1 MSTLVWTEGRFL
13 KPGEPT
19 INPLSH
25 GFTVGDGAYETI
37 SVRHHEPFA
46 VSRHLVRLHHTLER
60 LGLPPVDEAKVR
72 EGITRVIDA
81 GEGAIVRLR
90 VTVAVGSGPL
100 GLERPVGPLIV
111 TVAGSAGTRPPS
123 CSVIRVPWRR
133 NEYSP
138 LVGLKS
144 ISSGENAVMW
154 AFVQSRAADEALLAN
169 TREMLCEGISCNVF
183 IERAGEIL
191 TPPLSSGCLSGIVRG
206 LALEWGAEGGLPV
219 RIAEDDE
226 LPYEVLEEVLDKR
239 AFLAMTSAVR
249 NIQAVNNLDGLNLDR
264 GPLLAQLHEVY
275 EERADREPDPAPAS
289 S

>member
-1 MSTLVWTEGRFL
+1 MSILVWMEGRFL
-13 KPGEPT
+13 KPGELT

-46 VSRHLVRLHHTLER
+46 VARHIARLQHALER
-60 LGLPPVDEAKVR
+60 MGLPPADEQKIR
-72 EGITRVIDA
+72 EGIARIIDV
-81 GEGAIVRLR
+81 GEGAILRLR

-100 GLERPVGPLIV
+100 GLARPTGPLIV
-111 TVAGSAGTRPPS
+111 TIAGASGTRSPS

-144 ISSGENAVMW
+144 ISSGENVVMR
-154 AFVQSRAADEALLAN
+154 AFVESRAADEALLAN
-169 TREMLCEGISCNVF
+169 TQDMLCEGISCNVF
-183 IERAGEIL
+183 VERAGEIL

-206 LALEWGAEGGLPV
+206 LALEWGAEAGLPV
-219 RIAEDDE
+219 RFAEDDE

-239 AFLAMTSAVR
+239 AFLAMTSSTR
-249 NIQAVNNLDGLNLDR
+249 NVQSVSNLDGLNLDH

-275 EERADREPDPAPAS
+275 EERADREPDPAPMPL
-289 S
+289 